1 MLKFFFLISFFQN
14 YTKFDDDDDHVDDG
28 LQTRRERMTMEND
41 LAWLDWDDDDDDAPP
56 DGSSSCPRVKS
67 ALPRDALIVDG
78 AVQGRLCS
86 MLVDSGSAVTLL
98 SEWYVT
104 VELGYELDVLLA
116 LRQSED
122 IVGPS
127 GEPLELV
134 GALET
139 DLVFREMDRRQ
150 SVWVVRGM
158 ECDCLVGRGVLLWC
172 RIISDDTAVTALCIA
187 CTAESDV
194 FGCRRTRS
202 LRIGMKRLEA
212 ENQTDAQLIHVPF
225 DRGRSFEF
233 VCISLH
239 FYFSFQSSAFS

>member
-1 MLKFFFLISFFQN
+1 
-14 YTKFDDDDDHVDDG
+14 
-28 LQTRRERMTMEND
+28 
-41 LAWLDWDDDDDDAPP
+41 
-56 DGSSSCPRVKS
+56 
-67 ALPRDALIVDG
+67 
-78 AVQGRLCS
+78 

-98 SEWYVT
+98 SEWFVT

-116 LRQSED
+116 VRQSED

-139 DLVFREMDRRQ
+139 DLVFQERDRRQ

-158 ECDCLVGRGVLLWC
+158 ECDCLVGRDVLLGC
-172 RIISDDTAVTALCIA
+172 RIISDDTAVTTLCIA

-202 LRIGMKRLEA
+202 LRIGMMRLEA
-212 ENQTDAQLIHVPF
+212 EDQIDHDTLLVHVPF
-225 DRGRSFEF
+225 DSGCSFAF

-239 FYFSFQSSAFS
+239 FYFFLFNLMLFLDFQVYLFLPFLIFLILAFHFCLIFAEHEDMSSDGRGLCERAYCQSTHFGRRPTYNSLPAAYRIF